1 MTTTYF
7 LNLIMGNVFG
17 SQKDPTIPSKYYV
30 GLSST
35 TPTADG
41 TNITEPSGG
50 GYTRAEVSNF
60 TVPSNGVVSNQESI
74 DFAVATDDWG
84 ASLTHYVLFDE
95 GDHALLFDALQKPRT
110 IESDTQFYFQ
120 PNALTF
126 TLRSAT

>member
-17 SQKDPTIPSKYYV
+17 SQTDPAIPGKYYV

-35 TPTADG
+35 TPAADG

-50 GYTRAEVSNF
+50 GYARAEITSF
-60 TVPSNGVVSNQESI
+60 TAPENGVVSNQASI
-74 DFAVATDDWG
+74 DFAAATDSWG
-84 ASLTHYVLFDE
+84 DALTHYVLFDE
-95 GDHALLFDALQKPRT
+95 SDHALLFDALQKSRT
-110 IESDTQFYFQ
+110 IEADTQFYFQ